1 MFEDAKINLIK
12 RENKFILETET
23 TSKEKF
29 FESDSFDAKI
39 VYHLQI
45 TWNLNR
51 CFYLES
57 NTNTF
62 VLFYKCEMNVQW
74 NIIAT
79 THNSSVQYNYDG
91 FTLSPSHHSWSC
103 LL

>member
-45 TWNLNR
+45 T
-51 CFYLES
+51 
-57 NTNTF
+57 
-62 VLFYKCEMNVQW
+62 
-74 NIIAT
+74 
-79 THNSSVQYNYDG
+79 
-91 FTLSPSHHSWSC
+91 
-103 LL
+103 